1 MQEFY
6 QNVNKFDAYIKK
18 NESEN
23 NTNGVVNGT
32 NVNQNN
38 QINGFNVNNNV
49 INNQF
54 SNMNGQQVVSN

>member
-1 MQEFY
+1 MAGVNQGLFNNIQASVGGQSMQEFY

-32 NVNQNN
+32 NVN
-38 QINGFNVNNNV
+38 
-49 INNQF
+49 
-54 SNMNGQQVVSN
+54 